1 MTAMPREKR
10 KTHDG
15 LFEYYPHSPF
25 LIMCGAHKGIHIRY
39 IDFRKKYN
47 AEVKCE
53 IFKERVDGQFRTMKK
68 CLVCTNEDYDKIK
81 EDIEKALKIVAK
93 WEIKTHKTGRII
105 RSINN
110 YGIAEKVLEK

>member
-1 MTAMPREKR
+1 MPREIR

-15 LFEYYPHSPF
+15 LFEYDPHTWQPKF
-25 LIMCGAHKGIHIRY
+25 CGGHWTIPITY
-39 IDFRKKYN
+39 IDHRKIYY

-81 EDIEKALKIVAK
+81 EDIEKAIKIVAK
-93 WEIKTHKTGRII
+93 WEIKTEKTGII
-105 RSINN
+105 ISSINN